1 MTPGVSRR
9 PAGRG
14 RRGADV
20 RHRRG
25 AGRARRR
32 SARCRTPRRRRRARA
47 GCSSPRSRRPD
58 PRPLRVAAP
67 APAERRHR
75 AHTGQPARASRA
87 PGATSETHGSRPGD
101 PRPPSLAQGRR
112 QACAAEA
119 LRGAHSTPFR
129 AMYGSTVKAMTKT
142 WLITGAGRGMGVE
155 FARAALAAG
164 HNVAATG
171 RNPDTVRSAVG
182 EHENLL
188 VTALDVTD
196 PHSAEDAAAAAI
208 DRFGR
213 IDVLLNNAGSFV
225 AGFFEELTTD
235 QVHAQIET
243 NLFGPMTVT
252 RAVLPVM
259 RRQHSGLVI
268 SISSGA
274 GVVGSP
280 SGSAYAA
287 SKFALEGWM
296 ESLTGELQPFGIG
309 TMIVEPGF
317 FRTELLPPGSTTFGE
332 RSIDDYDEARGEVTA
347 FWTSMNGTQ
356 AGDPAKLARALVQ
369 LADSTEP
376 PLRWAAGEDVVGGVE
391 DKARL
396 LLAQVDAHRELS
408 VSLAHEDAKAVA

>member
-1 MTPGVSRR
+1 MQTFGIVEAQCARDGVEHAVGRSVDVAALKLGVVVRAHAGEVCDLLAAQPRHPSNIAVEHVQPGLLGRHPR
-9 PAGRG
+9 PARHQELTDLAPAIHAPEPSSG
-14 RRGADV
+14 RR
-20 RHRRG
+20 R
-25 AGRARRR
+25 
-32 SARCRTPRRRRRARA
+32 
-47 GCSSPRSRRPD
+47 
-58 PRPLRVAAP
+58 
-67 APAERRHR
+67 
-75 AHTGQPARASRA
+75 
-87 PGATSETHGSRPGD
+87 
-101 PRPPSLAQGRR
+101 
-112 QACAAEA
+112 ACAAEA

-129 AMYGSTVKAMTKT
+129 AKGGSTVKAMTKT

-164 HNVAATG
+164 HNVVATG

-213 IDVLLNNAGSFV
+213 IDVLLNNAGSFL
-225 AGFFEELTTD
+225 AGFFEELTTE
-235 QVHAQIET
+235 QVRSQIET

-296 ESLTGELQPFGIG
+296 ES
-309 TMIVEPGF
+309 PG
-317 FRTELLPPGSTTFGE
+317 RRGASRSGS
-332 RSIDDYDEARGEVTA
+332 AR
-347 FWTSMNGTQ
+347 
-356 AGDPAKLARALVQ
+356 
-369 LADSTEP
+369 
-376 PLRWAAGEDVVGGVE
+376 
-391 DKARL
+391 
-396 LLAQVDAHRELS
+396 
-408 VSLAHEDAKAVA
+408 

>member
-1 MTPGVSRR
+1 
-9 PAGRG
+9 
-14 RRGADV
+14 
-20 RHRRG
+20 
-25 AGRARRR
+25 
-32 SARCRTPRRRRRARA
+32 
-47 GCSSPRSRRPD
+47 
-58 PRPLRVAAP
+58 
-67 APAERRHR
+67 
-75 AHTGQPARASRA
+75 
-87 PGATSETHGSRPGD
+87 
-101 PRPPSLAQGRR
+101 
-112 QACAAEA
+112 
-119 LRGAHSTPFR
+119 
-129 AMYGSTVKAMTKT
+129 MTKT

-171 RNPDTVRSAVG
+171 RNPDTVRAAVG

-196 PHSAEDAAAAAI
+196 PHSAEDAVAAAI
-208 DRFGR
+208 ERFGG
-213 IDVLLNNAGSFV
+213 IDVLVNNAGNFL
-225 AGFFEELTTD
+225 AGFFEELTTE
-235 QVHAQIET
+235 QVRSQIET

-296 ESLTGELQPFGIG
+296 ESLTGEVQPFGIR

-317 FRTELLPPGSTTFGE
+317 FRTELLTSESTTFGE
-332 RSIDDYDEARGEVTA
+332 LSLDDYDEARAQSNA
-347 FWTSMNGTQ
+347 FWASMNGQQ
-356 AGDPAKLARALVQ
+356 AGDPAKLARALVE
-369 LADSTEP
+369 LAESAQP
-376 PLRWAAGEDVVGGVE
+376 PLRWVAGADVVEGVE
-391 DKARL
+391 EKARL

-408 VSLAHEDAKAVA
+408 TSLAHEDAKAAA

>member
-1 MTPGVSRR
+1 
-9 PAGRG
+9 
-14 RRGADV
+14 
-20 RHRRG
+20 
-25 AGRARRR
+25 
-32 SARCRTPRRRRRARA
+32 
-47 GCSSPRSRRPD
+47 
-58 PRPLRVAAP
+58 
-67 APAERRHR
+67 
-75 AHTGQPARASRA
+75 
-87 PGATSETHGSRPGD
+87 
-101 PRPPSLAQGRR
+101 
-112 QACAAEA
+112 
-119 LRGAHSTPFR
+119 
-129 AMYGSTVKAMTKT
+129 MTKT

-164 HNVAATG
+164 HNVVATG

-196 PHSAEDAAAAAI
+196 PHSAEDAVAAVI

-213 IDVLLNNAGSFV
+213 IDVLLNNAGSFL
-225 AGFFEELTTD
+225 AGFFEELTTE
-235 QVHAQIET
+235 QVRAQIET

-259 RRQHSGLVI
+259 RRQRSGLVI

-296 ESLTGELQPFGIG
+296 ESLTGEVQPFGIR
-309 TMIVEPGF
+309 TMLVEPGF
-317 FRTELLPPGSTTFGE
+317 FRTELLTPESTTFGE
-332 RSIDDYDEARGEVTA
+332 LSIDDYDEARAQLNA
-347 FWTSMNGTQ
+347 FWTSMNGKQ

-369 LADSTEP
+369 LADSAAP
-376 PLRWAAGEDVVGGVE
+376 PLRWAAGEDVVEGVE
-391 DKARL
+391 DKAQL

-408 VSLAHEDAKAVA
+408 TSLAHEDAKAAA